1 MPLGDSTVP
10 PQPSPRYRQRQRR
23 RSRPQR
29 TPPFQSIGVDAV
41 FSEADGNDAIYRATL
56 APLLPHVLAGGSA
69 TVFAFGQTGSG
80 KSATLGRLQPSPASP
95 SHPGTKLTP

>member
-1 MPLGDSTVP
+1 MP
-10 PQPSPRYRQRQRR
+10 PQPSPTTRGRAAGAG
-23 RSRPQR
+23 PR
-29 TPPFQSIGVDAV
+29 TLPFQSIGVDAV
-41 FSEADGNDAIYRATL
+41 FSEADGNDTIYRATL

-95 SHPGTKLTP
+95 SHSGPKLTP